1 MTITAH
7 ASEGTHPRSA
17 PRRSEE
23 SIKRWMTLREAAG
36 YASCSVKTLR
46 RRIASADLPAY
57 TFGRELRVLQADV
70 DHLMRRIA
78 TIP

>member
-1 MTITAH
+1 MTTATPTQTTQRPG
-7 ASEGTHPRSA
+7 EVD
-17 PRRSEE
+17 
-23 SIKRWMTLREAAG
+23 KRWMTLRQAAG

-57 TFGRELRVLQADV
+57 AFGRELRVLQADV

-78 TIP
+78 TTP